1 MAWLMVLLAGLL
13 EVVWSLT
20 MKLSSGFT
28 RPGPTAITLAAMIAS
43 FALLSVAMRTLPLS
57 VAYMTWTG
65 IGAVGS
71 FVVGTIALGEQ
82 LSAARAV
89 AAALIVA
96 GIVLMKLSS
105 PG

>member
-1 MAWLMVLLAGLL
+1 
-13 EVVWSLT
+13 
-20 MKLSSGFT
+20 
-28 RPGPTAITLAAMIAS
+28 
-43 FALLSVAMRTLPLS
+43 MRTLPLS